1 MRRLANGSLI
11 EALPG
16 GSRITLPSGAA
27 LAALAALVAL
37 SGPDNQTIFI
47 APQHIVSLRAPRATE
62 HFAPGTRCILL
73 TVDGRLVSV
82 RDRCEDISR
91 MIEK

>member
-16 GSRITLPSGAA
+16 GSRITLPSG
-27 LAALAALVAL
+27 AALAALVAL

>member
-27 LAALAALVAL
+27 LAVLVAL